1 MRSRSWG
8 RARGAVVV
16 FGAAFALMLN
26 AACSDSAPPLEEL
39 SMRDALGADPSV
51 VHALPPAAQ
60 EALADKFQSALDTQI
75 SNDEADAA
83 GAITPAQEV
92 RAIDDA
98 RLSKE
103 LDALLAADVTVSS
116 GKLVAHARGSALHD
130 AAKSPPPPLPQIEG
144 DEPTL
149 TKDDE
154 TRALSGN
161 AGDIVRRILAQ
172 THARR
177 VMRVTGWPMAAVAI
191 DDVVYVN
198 ASWLVAMSARE
209 PKNAT
214 PNAALSAGAQGG
226 VSFITPQ
233 SLRGNPYHL
242 YETLNQCIGDVQA
255 RCQTCVNGGT
265 CDDSATLTDFNDGKS
280 ECNYLLAGG
289 TRAVYSGG
297 PLVYTRVQELCAMSL
312 LDVCTVSDCVT
323 KESCTLPV
331 GLSVSASVSLTSGML
346 VSADVFVT
354 DDHCVKALDLCLSGT
369 PFGLDAGFDLSL
381 DIRVEGCDD
390 PAKSCGSAFAA
401 CGNTC
406 SSGRC
411 TGTSS
416 GGSCTS
422 CSSCASCSGT
432 GSDSRTS
439 GSCGGGNSGYG
450 SSGFS
455 SGGNANG
462 TGSGAGNGSS
472 SGGGCGSC
480 GGSGGSNGGGGGGT
494 GIDAGP
500 GTKDAGGASGGRRV
514 DTRHP
519 YDQFQEDAGEDG
531 GEGGAG
537 GVGGNRLVDHAHE
550 VDTHSREGNL
560 VSADDQSQEPVE
572 ETPPELVGA
581 PPNAIG
587 CATADD
593 RRRPAGDPPFAPATT
608 LFWLLLPIAYLGAR
622 TRRPS

>member
-8 RARGAVVV
+8 RAKGAVVV
-16 FGAAFALMLN
+16 FGAAFALMVN

-39 SMRDALGADPSV
+39 SMRDALGADPTV
-51 VHALPPAAQ
+51 VHGLPPAAQ
-60 EALADKFQSALDTQI
+60 EALADKFQSTLETQI
-75 SNDEADAA
+75 SNDEAEAA

-103 LDALLAADVTVSS
+103 LDALLAADVTVSN
-116 GKLVAHARGSALHD
+116 GKLVAHARGISSAHV
-130 AAKSPPPPLPQIEG
+130 SPPPSLPPLPQIEG
-144 DEPTL
+144 DEPTI
-149 TKDDE
+149 TKDEE

-161 AGDIVRRILAQ
+161 AGDVVRHILAQ

-209 PKNAT
+209 PKTAT
-214 PNAALSAGAQGG
+214 PNAALSAGSQGG

-242 YETLNQCIGDVQA
+242 YDTLNQCIGDVQS
-255 RCQTCVNGGT
+255 RCQTCLAGGA
-265 CDDSATLTDFNDGKS
+265 CDDNATLGDFNDGKS
-280 ECNYLLAGG
+280 ECSYLLAGG
-289 TRAVYSGG
+289 TRPVYSGG
-297 PLVYTRVQELCAMSL
+297 PVVYSRVQELCAMAL
-312 LDVCTVSDCVT
+312 LDVCTVADCVT

-331 GLSVSASVSLTSGML
+331 GLSVSASVTLSSSML

-381 DIRVEGCDD
+381 DIKVEGCDD
-390 PAKSCGSAFAA
+390 PFKSCGSAFAA
-401 CGNTC
+401 CGSTC
-406 SSGRC
+406 STGRC

-416 GGSCTS
+416 GASCTS
-422 CSSCASCSGT
+422 CGGCGSCSGF

-439 GSCGGGNSGYG
+439 GSCGGSNTGYG
-450 SSGFS
+450 SGGFQ

-462 TGSGAGNGSS
+462 TGAGNGSS
-472 SGGGCGSC
+472 SSGGCGSC
-480 GGSGGSNGGGGGGT
+480 GGSGSGSGGGGGGT
-494 GIDAGP
+494 GIDAGG
-500 GTKDAGGASGGRRV
+500 GTMDAGTASGGRRV
-514 DTRHP
+514 DTKHP
-519 YDQFQEDAGEDG
+519 NDQFENDAGEDG
-531 GEGGAG
+531 GEGGAS

-550 VDTHSREGNL
+550 VDTHSHEGNL
-560 VSADDQSQEPVE
+560 VSADDPSLESPE
-572 ETPPELVGA
+572 DSPPELAGA